1 MIPSYWYTPAVAFLW
16 QVALHSALAASVFAA
31 WSRRAGLPSGRV
43 RRWMLCLLLVL
54 PVITA
59 AVPGR
64 YSFDFREQVA
74 WLDSVRVLAVPLVG
88 PLHVYHVVL
97 LAALLTVA
105 ATVWQEL
112 VPVFSPPKA
121 DFSNAPEDLRRRV
134 RELPGWD
141 RCRVGILPDEHIVLA
156 TSGRPSQPRLMVSTG
171 ALRSLGEAEL
181 ESVLRH
187 ENAHWRR
194 GRWFYTHLF
203 FLLRLL
209 QCYNPVALWAFREY
223 SIEVEVDC
231 DGDAV
236 DGNNYKPLARA
247 LMKVYEST
255 DHGDYGARSILR
267 ARVDALVARPNAG
280 EEPLRLESVVAAAL
294 VLLVLLPWIV

>member
-1 MIPSYWYTPAVAFLW
+1 MIPSYWYTPAVAYLW
-16 QVALHSALAASVFAA
+16 QVSLHSVLAAGVFAA
-31 WSRRAGLPSGRV
+31 WSRRARLPSGRV
-43 RRWMLCLLLVL
+43 RRWMLCVLLVL
-54 PVITA
+54 PAVTA

-64 YSFDFREQVA
+64 NGFDFREQLA
-74 WLDSVRVLAVPLVG
+74 WFDSARVLGIPLAG
-88 PLHVYHVVL
+88 SLHVYHVVL
-97 LAALLTVA
+97 VAALLTVA
-105 ATVWQEL
+105 ATLWQEL
-112 VPVFSPPKA
+112 GPVFSPPRA
-121 DFSNAPEDLRRRV
+121 DFTNVPEDLQRRV
-134 RELPGWD
+134 CRLPGWAG
-141 RCRVGILPDEHIVLA
+141 CRVGLLPDEHIVLA
-156 TSGRPSQPRLMVSTG
+156 TSGRPSRPALMVSTG
-171 ALRSLGEAEL
+171 ALNSLTEAEL

-187 ENAHWRR
+187 ENAHWRG
-194 GRWFYTHLF
+194 GRWFYTHLL

-267 ARVDALVARPNAG
+267 ARVDALVGRPHAG
-280 EEPLRLESVVAAAL
+280 EDPLRVESVVAAAL
-294 VLLVLLPWIV
+294 ALLLLLPWIV